1 MRLADKV
8 AIVTGGG
15 SGFGEGIARRFAEE
29 GARVVVGDLQEANG
43 ERVAAA
49 IREAGGEARFVR
61 ADVAKGDEVRALVEE
76 TVAAFGGLDV
86 MVNNAGIT
94 HRNGPM
100 LEVSEEVFDRL
111 YAVNVKSLYLAALHV
126 VPVFRER
133 GGGVFINVAST
144 AGLRPRPGLT
154 WYNGTKGAAITL
166 TKSMA
171 AELGPEGI
179 RVNAI
184 NPVMGETGLL
194 DDFIGGDSPEKRAKV
209 IAGIPLGRL
218 SRPLDVANAALFL
231 ASGEAE
237 FITGVCLE
245 VDGGR
250 CV

>member
-61 ADVAKGDEVRALVEE
+61 ADVAKGDEVRVLVEE

-231 ASGEAE
+231 ASSEAE

>member
-1 MRLADKV
+1 MRLQDKI
-8 AIVTGGG
+8 AIITGGG
-15 SGFGEGIARRFAEE
+15 SGFGAGIAKRFAEE
-29 GARVVVGDLQEANG
+29 GAKIIVNDIAEEGG
-43 ERVAAA
+43 ERVAAEL
-49 IREAGGEARFVR
+49 REAGGEAVFVK
-61 ADVAKGDEVRALVEE
+61 ADVSKSDEVKRLVG
-76 TVAAFGGLDV
+76 AAVERFGGLDI

-94 HRNGPM
+94 HRSGPM
-100 LEVSEEVFDRL
+100 LEVPEEIFDRV
-111 YAVNVKSLYLAALHV
+111 YAVNVKSLYLAALHA

-144 AGLRPRPGLT
+144 AGVRPRPGLT
-154 WYNGTKGAAITL
+154 WYNGSKGAAITI

-171 AELGPEGI
+171 AELAPEGI

-218 SRPLDVANAALFL
+218 SRALDIANATLFL
-231 ASGEAE
+231 ASSEAE

-250 CV
+250 CI

>member
-76 TVAAFGGLDV
+76 TVAAFGALDV

-111 YAVNVKSLYLAALHV
+111 YAVNVKSLYLAALHA

-231 ASGEAE
+231 ASSEAE